1 MKAWLI
7 YAGGALLL
15 SLLVIGVGWSFTDGA
30 GRRGLL
36 FAGSVAV
43 VLQGLAFGALLSQKT
58 GTPGFL
64 AAWVASS
71 LVRGGVV
78 LGAALWVASTEA
90 IDTLIALLT
99 LVGLLFVLLLMEPV
113 ALRWRK
119 GN

>member
-7 YAGGALLL
+7 YAGFTLLL
-15 SLLVIGVGWSFTDGA
+15 SLLVIGIGWPFADGA
-30 GRRGLL
+30 GRNGLV
-36 FAGSVAV
+36 FAG
-43 VLQGLAFGALLSQKT
+43 GLAVLLQCLAFAALLSQET

-71 LVRGGVV
+71 LVRVGVV
-78 LGAALWVASTEA
+78 VGAALWVASTDA

-99 LVGLLFVLLLMEPV
+99 LVGLLFVLLLLEPV
-113 ALRWRK
+113 ALRWRE